1 MIGQYIELSGVR
13 APAGALAPRID
24 MTDTDL
30 TALSI
35 PGLKHVVA
43 PRTFAAVAGGG
54 ITGKCRMTNQALV
67 TKGSQTALLVRVV
80 ANKPALAISVTSAGQ
95 VGLALPEGSLT
106 ESYTILAMVN
116 IGAAALAQSSP
127 CNLISGFDAANTWVA
142 NPLRYNGAGGTP
154 ADGFSAR
161 GGDTLSTYASVA
173 RVPGEWSLLVIDYNN
188 ATRVTSIGIN
198 SSTALA
204 KTTKPSGRVPAATD
218 ALEIGYHLSASSLRD
233 CAIGDVFVFGTS
245 VLSSEFGAEQI
256 AGLAAKMKAE
266 YGVA

>member
-1 MIGQYIELSGVR
+1 MIGQFIELSGVR

-30 TALSI
+30 IALGI
-35 PGLKHVVA
+35 PGLKHVMA

-54 ITGKCRMTNQALV
+54 IIGKCRMTNKDLV
-67 TKGSQTALLVRVV
+67 TKGSKTALLVKVV
-80 ANKPALAISVTSAGQ
+80 GNKPALAVSETSAGL
-95 VGLALPEGSLT
+95 VGLAMPAGSLT

-116 IGAAALAQSSP
+116 IGVAALAQSSP

-142 NPLRYNGAGGTP
+142 NPLRYNGTGGTP
-154 ADGFSAR
+154 PDGFSAR
-161 GGDTLSTYASVA
+161 GGDTLSTYAAVA
-173 RVPGEWSLLVIDYNN
+173 RVPGEWCLLVIDYNN
-188 ATRVTSIGIN
+188 ATRVASIGIN

-204 KTTKPSGRVPAATD
+204 KTTKPAGRVPGEAD

-233 CAIGDVFVFGTS
+233 CAIGDVFVFGSS

-256 AGLAAKMKAE
+256 AELASAMKSE
-266 YGVA
+266 YGIA